1 MTNVNKNY
9 IDKHWLVFLIRG
21 GLALVFGWFALFNTA
36 SPVIIYTSM
45 FLIVMGILDAVNAI
59 YSSRKKHG
67 WLNLLFDSCIDI
79 IAAIA
84 LLFTTFFH
92 SQDGL
97 TAGLITVAIYTLVS
111 GIIDIVHGM
120 LSVDPSDRFIRYL
133 SGVAG
138 AIMGI
143 VIFYSGSLLNQ
154 AGNNLV
160 FTNFFGS
167 YLTVFGTCSL
177 IYGVDNYLQEKDAE
191 QDYMELK
198 SVKKRFFKKA
208 GKAAKKVERAVE
220 EKIDAKV
227 EETISKINDK

>member
-21 GLALVFGWFALFNTA
+21 GLALIFGWFALFNTT
-36 SPVIIYTSM
+36 SSVVIYTSM

-67 WLNLLFDSCIDI
+67 WLNLFFDSCVDI
-79 IAAIA
+79 IAAVA
-84 LLFTTFFH
+84 LLFTTFLH

-97 TAGLITVAIYTLVS
+97 MAGLITIAIYTLIS
-111 GIIDIVHGM
+111 GVIDIVHGF
-120 LSVDPSDRFIRYL
+120 LSADPSDRFIRYL

-154 AGNNLV
+154 DTNLV

-177 IYGVDNYLQEKDAE
+177 IYGVDNYLQEKDTDRQE
-191 QDYMELK
+191 STNIQ
-198 SVKKRFFKKA
+198 SIKKRFFKVTNKN
-208 GKAAKKVERAVE
+208 AKKIEKALE
-220 EKIDAKV
+220 EKIDKKV
-227 EETISKINDK
+227 DETISKINEK